1 MYEYKFIKIRLTAVW
16 RKPDADY
23 HKVILEEAAK
33 GWELV
38 QIFAPPVSAY
48 GVSRFFDI
56 IFKKKIDESKL
67 KENNQ

>member
-23 HKVILEEAAK
+23 REVIIEQAK
-33 GWELV
+33 EGWELV

-48 GVSRFFDI
+48 GVSRFFDL
-56 IFKKKIDESKL
+56 IFKKKI
-67 KENNQ
+67 ENKK